1 MSPKPGIKS
10 SEFWVT
16 SATTLLAL
24 LASAGLIG
32 PTDLAPVSENV
43 KTVVLGIYALCA
55 ILSYIKSRVDL
66 KKE

>member
-1 MSPKPGIKS
+1 MNLKPGIKT

-16 SATTLLAL
+16 SATALLAL
-24 LASAGLIG
+24 LATAGLIG
-32 PTDLAPVSENV
+32 PTDLAPMTENV

-55 ILSYIKSRVDL
+55 ILSYIKSRIDL